1 MGIFAGAACLLMGL
15 CGAPGLTQG
24 STLSALY
31 VYSGG
36 TYGNSGLSTIST
48 GNVTVTAILDSSTT
62 TTFVAQDSTGGAIVY
77 HYSKTGYAAPMPG
90 DVITLNDLTNSAY
103 QGEPE
108 LVNSGSI
115 SLVST
120 PNPAPLPD
128 VVTAVQFNAGQDGSG
143 YPLPETYVELM
154 NVTFPNGTS
163 SLSQNTSYT
172 MTDNTGT
179 FTMYTYKSY
188 SNTLAAINYANAHP
202 SLFSGPVNITGY
214 VDDYY
219 GAPELYPL
227 TFSQAPEPASVA
239 MIGIATAGLVR
250 RRRR

>member
-1 MGIFAGAACLLMGL
+1 
-15 CGAPGLTQG
+15 
-24 STLSALY
+24 
-31 VYSGG
+31 
-36 TYGNSGLSTIST
+36 
-48 GNVTVTAILDSSTT
+48 VTVTAILDNSTT

-77 HYSKTGYAAPMPG
+77 HYSKTGYTPTLG
-90 DVITLNDLTNSAY
+90 DVITLNTLTNSPY

-108 LVNSGSI
+108 LTNSGSI

-120 PNPAPLPD
+120 GNPAPLPD
-128 VVTAVQFNAGQDGSG
+128 VVTASQFSAGQDGSG
-143 YPLPETYVELM
+143 YPLPETYVELL

-188 SNTLAAINYANAHP
+188 SNTLAAINYANANP
-202 SLFSGPVNITGY
+202 SLFTESVNITGY

-219 GAPELYPL
+219 GSPELFPL
-227 TFSQAPEPASVA
+227 TFSQAPEPSSIA
-239 MIGIATAGLVR
+239 MMAIATAGLMR
-250 RRRR
+250 RRR